1 LKSTRQIV
9 VSYRLKKKK
18 TAEYYA
24 LTKDI
29 IYTLNKNE
37 LNTLSNTSSF
47 DANKLKELRDSLLT
61 WLYNI
66 ANAFSKKA
74 TNTFP

>member
-1 LKSTRQIV
+1 MA

-29 IYTLNKNE
+29 IYTLNENK
-37 LNTLSNTSSF
+37 LNALSNTSSF
-47 DANKLKELRDSLLT
+47 NANELKELRDSLL
-61 WLYNI
+61 I
-66 ANAFSKKA
+66 
-74 TNTFP
+74 